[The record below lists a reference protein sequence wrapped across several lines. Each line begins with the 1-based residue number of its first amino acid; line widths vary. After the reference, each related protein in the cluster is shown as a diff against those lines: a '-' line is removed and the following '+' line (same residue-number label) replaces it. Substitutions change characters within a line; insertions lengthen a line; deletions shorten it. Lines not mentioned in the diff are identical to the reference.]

1 MFIYLIIYFVYVHS
15 FKGPDCK
22 LEHLKILSIGAS
34 PVKLQNIDFIL
45 QKVKPDVLAGCLY
58 GNIFIFKY
66 SFCKKKYKGNTTTK
80 YFLSD

>member
-1 MFIYLIIYFVYVHS
+1 MYLFFFI
-15 FKGPDCK
+15 GPDCK

-58 GNIFIFKY
+58 GNILSYMNFVILKKIIIFR
-66 SFCKKKYKGNTTTK
+66 SF
-80 YFLSD
+80 